1 MASIACPNCGTPNRA
16 GARFCSKC
24 RAQLTVAP
32 TAPAYSPQQSLAPAP
47 LSPVTPAQFP
57 PAVSQA
63 GATAAR
69 GCGAVFHGLGR
80 LLTLGGRAAYADLIA
95 PQPAAT
101 GMIVS
106 PIERRPAPTP
116 IEFGCLV
123 WGLAWIVFGL
133 LAWLFNKEWWGNLVM
148 FAILFLGLFAL
159 SWIGLRWLS
168 FSKLAPSIVTS
179 LVSAR
184 GRGTQEQLR
193 FTLQDQR
200 GQVVV
205 TLIGALKGLT
215 QDTLPQSGHIV
226 RVWGIRAGGAVRA
239 WKLQFLNT
247 DYSPT
252 AVTLSTARLVPL
264 VAALFIPAFV
274 WLLIWVA
281 WWVIGLVSS
290 R

>member
-16 GARFCSKC
+16 GARFCAKC

-32 TAPAYSPQQSLAPAP
+32 TAPAYPPQQSLAPAP

-63 GATAAR
+63 GVTAAR
-69 GCGAVFHGLGR
+69 GCGAVFHGLTR

-106 PIERRPAPTP
+106 PVEQRPAPTP

-133 LAWLFNKEWWGNLVM
+133 LVGFNRDGWGNPVM

-159 SWIGLRWLS
+159 SWIGLRRPY
-168 FSKLAPSIVTS
+168 FSMLAPSIVIN
-179 LVSAR
+179 LMSAR
-184 GRGTQEQLR
+184 GRGTQDQLR
-193 FTLQDQR
+193 FTLQDQ
-200 GQVVV
+200 QEPLSV
-205 TLIGALKGLT
+205 TLIGAMKDLT
-215 QDTLPQSGHIV
+215 PQTLPQPGHIV
-226 RVWGIRAGGAVRA
+226 RVWGIRAGGTVRA

-252 AVTLSTARLVPL
+252 TLTLSTARLFPL
-264 VAALFIPAFV
+264 VAALFIPAFA

-281 WWVIGLVSS
+281 WLVIGLVSS